1 MEVWYNNRGEDTEIT
16 AQHLYRRVRHGRS
29 IRITRPLPM
38 RLALFAVLLACSFT
52 LALAQDGQT
61 QSPPSSQVTN
71 TDLSSVTDVRQLFGE
86 REMLIKQLRDL
97 EQDIAENSE
106 KIHNLPPAN
115 TLQQD
120 LQKFSR
126 DLENAQKATP
136 PDQQRI
142 DALKRAVEN
151 TNDSLQTVNNSA
163 PILRAEKADQD
174 QKRQR
179 LIDVEQRIASLFDA
193 TRDTNRFR
201 SGATW
206 AFTGLVLVVVGGFF
220 FIAYRKDG
228 IAAKIFGGEMGMQFV
243 TLFLIV
249 IAIILFG
256 IMGTLEG
263 RELAALLGGLSGYI
277 LGKTG
282 LRRDGPASSP
292 TDTNTNANPNATANP

>member
-1 MEVWYNNRGEDTEIT
+1 MK
-16 AQHLYRRVRHGRS
+16 
-29 IRITRPLPM
+29 
-38 RLALFAVLLACSFT
+38 LAFFTIFLTCSFT
-52 LALAQDGQT
+52 IEVFAQNPETQT
-61 QSPPSSQVTN
+61 APSTQITSP
-71 TDLSSVTDVRQLFGE
+71 DLSNVTDVRQLFGE
-86 REMLIKQLRDL
+86 RETLIKQLRDL
-97 EQDIAENSE
+97 EQDIAEQSE
-106 KIHNLPPAN
+106 KIRNLPPAD
-115 TLQQD
+115 TLEQD
-120 LQKFSR
+120 LQKLNR
-126 DLENAQKATP
+126 DLDSAQKATQ

-142 DALKRAVEN
+142 DALKRAIESS
-151 TNDSLQTVNNSA
+151 NDRLQIVKNSA
-163 PILRAEKADQD
+163 PILRVEKADQD

-179 LIDVEQRIASLFDA
+179 LFAIEQRIASLFDA
-193 TRDTNRFR
+193 TRDTNKFR

-206 AFTGLVLVVVGGFF
+206 SFTGLVLVVVGGFF

-282 LRRDGPASSP
+282 LRREGSASP
-292 TDTNTNANPNATANP
+292 PNPNPDPNPNAQPVI

>member
-1 MEVWYNNRGEDTEIT
+1 MKLAFLTIFLTCTFTATAFAQNTETQT
-16 AQHLYRRVRHGRS
+16 AS
-29 IRITRPLPM
+29 
-38 RLALFAVLLACSFT
+38 
-52 LALAQDGQT
+52 
-61 QSPPSSQVTN
+61 SSQGAG
-71 TDLSSVTDVRQLFGE
+71 TDLSNVTDVRQLFGE
-86 REMLIKQLRDL
+86 RETLLKQLRDL
-97 EQDIAENSE
+97 EQDIAEQSE
-106 KIHNLPPAN
+106 TIRNLPPAN
-115 TLQQD
+115 TLEQD
-120 LQKFSR
+120 LQKLNR
-126 DLENAQKATP
+126 DLDNAQKATP

-142 DALKRAVEN
+142 DALKRAIDG
-151 TNDSLQTVNNSA
+151 TNDSLQKIRNSE
-163 PILRAEKADQD
+163 PILRAKKADQD

-179 LIDVEQRIASLFDA
+179 LFDIEQRIASLFDA
-193 TRDTNRFR
+193 TRDANRFR

-282 LRRDGPASSP
+282 VTREGPASPNSNA
-292 TDTNTNANPNATANP
+292 DTNANANADVNASLNPNPDPNPNPESQP